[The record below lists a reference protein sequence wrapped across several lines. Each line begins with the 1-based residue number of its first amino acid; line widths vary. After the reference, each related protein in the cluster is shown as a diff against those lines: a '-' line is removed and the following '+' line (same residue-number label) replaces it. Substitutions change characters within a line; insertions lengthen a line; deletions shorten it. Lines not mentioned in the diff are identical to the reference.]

1 MKRAAFALVALASL
15 AGCGSS
21 SGGSAGAQSAG
32 DAGATRTVKVVVVNM
47 SSFEATPFRSALG
60 LDQTVSVPG
69 LPHADPAV
77 HCNADDVC
85 ELTTGMGYANA
96 ATSMTVLLHTP
107 GLDLTHAYFIIA
119 GIAGIDP
126 AQGTLGTAAWAKYA
140 VDFGLAT
147 EVDSREMPSGWPYG
161 YVGAGASSPA
171 QEPSAL
177 AGNEVFALDP
187 TFLQAAL
194 ALSRSAKLD
203 DSSQA
208 MSTRAHYP
216 SAPANQPPRV
226 TQCDVASGDTWIAG
240 TALTQRARDWT
251 KLLTQNAGTF
261 CTSAQEDNATLEVLS
276 RGAAAGLV
284 DIHRVA
290 LLRSAS
296 DFSAPYP
303 GQTDSAGLLGSLNS
317 GGLTIATGN
326 LVHAAQPVIAAIVS
340 SWNAW
345 QSGVPKM

>member
-1 MKRAAFALVALASL
+1 LLASVV
-15 AGCGSS
+15 GCGSS
-21 SGGSAGAQSAG
+21 SGGSAGAPPPG
-32 DAGATRTVKVVVVNM
+32 DAGVTRAVKVVVVNM
-47 SSFEATPFRSALG
+47 SSFESTPFRMALG

-69 LPHADPAV
+69 LPRADAGV

-96 ATSMTVLLHTP
+96 ATSMTVLLHAP

-119 GIAGIDP
+119 GIGGIDP

-140 VDFGLAT
+140 VDFGLAS
-147 EVDSREMPSGWPYG
+147 EIDAREAPTGWSYG
-161 YVGAGASSPA
+161 YFGIGAISPMQA
-171 QEPSAL
+171 PAAL
-177 AGNEVFALDP
+177 AGNEVFALDA
-187 TFLQAAL
+187 TFLQT
-194 ALSRSAKLD
+194 ALSLSRNAKLE

-208 MSTRAHYP
+208 ASTRAHYP
-216 SAPANQPPRV
+216 SAPANQPPVV

-251 KLLTQNAGTF
+251 KLLTQGAATF
-261 CTSAQEDNATLEVLS
+261 CASAQEDNATLEVLT

-284 DIHRVA
+284 DMHRVA

-303 GQTDSAGLLGSLNS
+303 GQTDAAGLLGSLNT
-317 GGLTIATGN
+317 GGLAIATSN
-326 LVHAAQPVIAAIVS
+326 LAHAAQPVIAAIVS
-340 SWNAW
+340 GWSQWR
-345 QSGVPKM
+345 SGVPKM